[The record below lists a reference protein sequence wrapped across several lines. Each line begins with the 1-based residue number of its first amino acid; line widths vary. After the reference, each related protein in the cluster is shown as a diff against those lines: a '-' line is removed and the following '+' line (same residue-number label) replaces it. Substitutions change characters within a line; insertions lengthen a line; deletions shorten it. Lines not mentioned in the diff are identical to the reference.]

1 MASPIDKYAHDAG
14 SKSPAWDDL
23 PPDPAAPMLGADA
36 VLQLYA
42 PKDDT
47 MLDLGAGKRSGI
59 RMVTDAHVHLTARS
73 PRTTISLGAPGG
85 DGINDAALGLQIY
98 TEAEKRETIDG
109 PTEEWYKNKKT
120 EFVKGV
126 WTERCEASKTEHVIG
141 RWDQT
146 CNDEKTETIA
156 KAVTQSYG
164 ATHKL
169 TVEKEASHAFKGG
182 KVEHVTG
189 GDMVTEVSQN
199 KRETIHGDWIVH
211 VDGARHFE
219 IDSDHVHTNNGDYV
233 TSNKGSTSTTTEG
246 TTLSNTRTNIS
257 IVRGVKAERSS
268 FKVDVSGIRTQQVA
282 VDVCSSTI
290 LIINA
295 DVSLFAQ

>member
-42 PKDDT
+42 PKDNT

-59 RMVTDAHVHLTARS
+59 RMVTDAHVHLTARG

-85 DGINDAALGLQIY
+85 DGIGDPALGLQIY
-98 TEAEKRETIDG
+98 TAAEKRETIDG
-109 PTEEWYKNKKT
+109 ATEEWYKDKKT
-120 EFVKGV
+120 EFVKGQ
-126 WTERCEASKTEHVIG
+126 WTARCEASKTEHIVG

-146 CNDEKTETIA
+146 CDDEKTETIA

-169 TVEKEASHAFKGG
+169 TVEKAATHAFNGG

-189 GDMVTEVSQN
+189 DMVTEVTQT

-233 TSNKGSTSTTTEG
+233 TTNNGNTSTTTLG
-246 TTLSNTRTNIS
+246 TAMSKTATSIS
-257 IVRGVKAERSS
+257 VVRGLKAERASVK
-268 FKVDVSGIRTQQVA
+268 FDVSGIRTQQVA
-282 VDVCSSTI
+282 VDLCSGT
-290 LIINA
+290 LHIIK
-295 DVSLFAQ
+295 